1 MNGNS
6 KKLDLGIVLVTS
18 FICGTV
24 CAEPMYVS
32 DQLVLNVYS
41 SADPSSERLASLETG
56 DQVEMLEE
64 SEGFYRVRLEDGT
77 EGWVGLNYL
86 STEPP
91 AKIRLRKLES
101 EQKAALQQAEKK
113 QADQLKTLQ
122 DETTALRK
130 ERDELRAQLETT
142 STSAPQP
149 APSPQAES
157 PSEPDIP
164 QNTGNLLNRLIWL
177 SLVLVAGGGGF
188 FAGYQTLARRIR
200 NKFGGVKIY

>member
-1 MNGNS
+1 MNINWR
-6 KKLDLGIVLVTS
+6 KLDLGLLLVMS
-18 FICGTV
+18 VMYGTV
-24 CAEPMYVS
+24 SAEPMYVS

-41 SADPSSERLASLETG
+41 SADPSSERLATLETG

-91 AKIRLRKLES
+91 AMIRLRRLES
-101 EQKAALQQAEKK
+101 EQKTALQQAEKK
-113 QADQLKTLQ
+113 HAANLKTLQ
-122 DETTALRK
+122 DETTALRT
-130 ERDELRAQLETT
+130 ERDALKAQLDTPPLP
-142 STSAPQP
+142 APQP
-149 APSPQAES
+149 APSPQAQL
-157 PSEPDIP
+157 PSEPDEHRSTRNVGSIFF
-164 QNTGNLLNRLIWL
+164 WL
-177 SLVLVAGGGGF
+177 SFVILAGGAGF